1 MDFYFLE
8 LPSYLSL
15 SICGLVGLLL
25 LVIHLGKYQVKVKV
39 TNTLILIALLSVTY
53 KAPETSPSVISFKFT
68 SKFFNH
74 CP

>member
-25 LVIHLGKYQVKVKV
+25 LVIHLGKYQVKIKIW
-39 TNTLILIALLSVTY
+39 NFI
-53 KAPETSPSVISFKFT
+53 F
-68 SKFFNH
+68 
-74 CP
+74 